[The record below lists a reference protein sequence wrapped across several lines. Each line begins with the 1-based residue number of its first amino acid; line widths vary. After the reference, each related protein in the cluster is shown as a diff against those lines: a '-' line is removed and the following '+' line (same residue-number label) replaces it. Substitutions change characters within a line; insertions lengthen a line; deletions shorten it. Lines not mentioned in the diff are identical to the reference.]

1 MSALEPWL
9 VLFTARAA
17 GILLFSLKLKTW
29 FKSFHRFDMIEVW
42 YWKRE
47 LLPDLSI
54 HTFGFKEPFEHLFTI
69 QRENFVFLI
78 YR

>member
-17 GILLFSLKLKTW
+17 EILLFLLKLKTG

-54 HTFGFKEPFEHLFTI
+54 HNFGF
-69 QRENFVFLI
+69 
-78 YR
+78 

>member
-9 VLFTARAA
+9 VLFTAQVGWNSA
-17 GILLFSLKLKTW
+17 IFIESKNLV
-29 FKSFHRFDMIEVW
+29 KSFHRFDMIEVW

-54 HTFGFKEPFEHLFTI
+54 HNFGF
-69 QRENFVFLI
+69 
-78 YR
+78 